1 MKEHKIDLHF
11 HSHYS
16 EGALSVDQ
24 LLKQAYKFGFNVL
37 SLTDHNVIAGVPELL
52 KKAPKYDIKAISGVE
67 IYTRYQNIALHLLGY
82 NFDHTNSKLLEI
94 IHELQADNENKMKIS
109 INNLKAEGF
118 IINEKRLFDS
128 PSHNFGAVHILA
140 EMEKEEKNIKKIKRD
155 LPTQYDNF
163 FVKIN
168 EYFGDG
174 KPGKFTI
181 SEIPTDEAIKLID
194 IAGGF
199 SSLAHP
205 GQQLSFKYD
214 NIIIELK
221 NHGLRAIEV
230 LSPYHNWHQIEHYQ
244 EIALNHKL
252 LMTGGSDYHGDI
264 NFSKNE
270 LLDRQWNYF
279 HVPYTFYEELKN
291 KIPSL

>member
-1 MKEHKIDLHF
+1 MEHKIDLHF
-11 HSHYS
+11 HSYYS

-24 LLKQAYKFGFNVL
+24 LLKQAKKFGFNVL
-37 SLTDHNVIAGVPELL
+37 SLTDHNVIAGVPEIL
-52 KKAPKYDIKAISGVE
+52 KKAPHYNIKAISGVE
-67 IYTRYQNIALHLLGY
+67 IYTKYQNIGLHLLGY
-82 NFDHTNSKLLEI
+82 NFDHANKKILEV
-94 IHELQADNENKMKIS
+94 IHELQADNEKKIKIS

-118 IINEKRLFDS
+118 IIDEHRLFNS
-128 PSHNFGAVHILA
+128 PSRNYGAVHILT
-140 EMEKEEKNIKKIKRD
+140 EMEKEPHNLEKIKRD
-155 LPTQYDNF
+155 LPTQHDDF
-163 FVKIN
+163 FVKIE

-174 KPGKFTI
+174 KPGQFTI
-181 SEIPTDEAIKLID
+181 SEIPTDEAIKLIEL
-194 IAGGF
+194 AGGF

-214 NIIIELK
+214 NIIVELK

-264 NFSKNE
+264 DFSKNE
-270 LLDRQWNYF
+270 LLSRQWNYF
-279 HVPYTFYEELKN
+279 HVPYNIFEELKN
-291 KIPSL
+291 KIPNL

>member
-1 MKEHKIDLHF
+1 MEHKIDLHF

-24 LLKQAYKFGFNVL
+24 LLKQAKKFGFTVL
-37 SLTDHNVIAGVPELL
+37 SLTDHNVIAGVPEILE
-52 KKAPKYDIKAISGVE
+52 KAPRYDIKAISGVE

-82 NFDHTNSKLLEI
+82 NFNPENEKILEVM
-94 IHELQADNENKMKIS
+94 HELQNDNENKIKTS

-118 IINEKRLFDS
+118 IIDEHRLFNS
-128 PSHNFGAVHILA
+128 PSRNYGAVHILA
-140 EMEKEEKNIKKIKRD
+140 EMEKEPRNIEKIKRD
-155 LPTQYDNF
+155 LPTQHDDF
-163 FVKIN
+163 FVKI
-168 EYFGDG
+168 EQYFGDG

-194 IAGGF
+194 MAGGF
-199 SSLAHP
+199 ASLAHP

-244 EIALNHKL
+244 EMALNHKL

-279 HVPYTFYEELKN
+279 HVPYTFYEELIN
-291 KIPSL
+291 KIPNL